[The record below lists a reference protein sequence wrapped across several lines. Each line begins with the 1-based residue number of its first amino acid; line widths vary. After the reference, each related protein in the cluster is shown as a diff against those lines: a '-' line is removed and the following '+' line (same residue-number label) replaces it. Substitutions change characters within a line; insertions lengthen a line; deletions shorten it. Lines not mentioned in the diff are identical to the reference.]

1 MPKVPLKWLE
11 ESVSL
16 VDGHTAEDVAAALAK
31 VGLEEEG
38 IEGGGVSGP
47 LVIGRVMTLVKEVAS
62 NGKTVNY
69 CRVDVGEHNDPAGP
83 GHKPDNKE
91 EYPASKGIVCG
102 AHNFHE
108 GDYVVCILPG
118 GVLPGNFAIGG
129 RKTYGHWSDG
139 MICSAKELALGEDHD
154 GIIVLASPSGESEV
168 TFPGLVS
175 DEDLVPGA
183 SAISLLG
190 LDEATL
196 EINVTPDRGYSF
208 SVRGVAREYSHATGQ
223 EFRDPA
229 DVPVTGTAGDGF
241 AVVVED
247 QAPVR
252 GTVGCDRFVARRL
265 RGFDPTAASPAWM
278 KRRLDQAGMRPI
290 SLAVDVTNY
299 VMLELG
305 QPLHAYDLGTLTEPI
320 VVRRAHAGEKL
331 TTLDDATRSL
341 HTEDLLIA
349 DSLGGHGARAIGMAG
364 VMGGAETEVSDVT
377 TDILLEAAHFNPISI
392 ARTARRHKL
401 GSEASRRFERGVDTR
416 VQLAAVERALRLMQ
430 THGGGEIEDVYTDVD
445 TTVAPAAIAM
455 DVAFPS
461 LIVGVE
467 YSPEEVVAAL
477 EEVGCA
483 VVAIGDSPEE
493 QIHRALHPLDY
504 ETFGGLLIGSSEGI
518 SADLV
523 SRVLVTPPTWRPDLT
538 EPVNLVE
545 EVARLRG
552 YDNLPSVLPVAPPGR
567 GLTHGQRVRRS
578 VARTLAE
585 SGLTEV
591 LTYPFIAES
600 RLDELGIPDV
610 DPRRDVVRLANPLS
624 AELPLMRTTMLAS
637 LVDAVKVNLGRGEQD
652 IAVYELGRAYQAKN
666 IGDVA
671 IADHTDGRITP
682 DEIRALNEAL
692 PGQERR
698 VAGIMAGN
706 RVRAGWNGHATAWSW
721 EDSLAAVER
730 VARAAGVEIVVTQ
743 GSRMPWHPGRGATY
757 WLPTGEFVGHA
768 GELHP
773 KVCETLGLPARSVA
787 FEVVL
792 DPLID
797 AGEGTIVGAVP
808 VSQQVVAKEDFAFV
822 VSREVAA
829 GDLVAAVR
837 EAGGDVVEDATV
849 FDVYEGEQIG
859 EGLKSVAVNVRLRA
873 ADHTLSGDEVLA
885 VREAII
891 AAAAEQFEAQLR

>member
-1 MPKVPLKWLE
+1 MPKIPLKWLQ
-11 ESVSL
+11 ESVDL
-16 VDGHTAEDVAAALAK
+16 VEGHTADDVAAALAK

-108 GDYVVCILPG
+108 GDFVVCILPG
-118 GVLPGNFAIGG
+118 GVLPGDFHIGG

-139 MICSAKELALGEDHD
+139 MICSSKELGLGEDHD
-154 GIIVLASPSGESEV
+154 GIIVLASPSGESQV
-168 TFPGLVS
+168 TFPDLVS
-175 DEDLVPGA
+175 EADLVPGA

-190 LDEATL
+190 LDESTL

-208 SVRGVAREYSHATGQ
+208 SVRGVAREYSHSTGQ

-229 DVPVTGTAGDGF
+229 DVAVTGTAGDGF
-241 AVVVED
+241 AVAIED

-252 GTVGCDRFVARRL
+252 DRVGCDRFVARRL
-265 RGFDPTAASPAWM
+265 RGFDATAEAPAWM

-320 VVRRAHAGEKL
+320 VVRRANAGEKL
-331 TTLDDATRSL
+331 TTLDDATRELS
-341 HTEDLLIA
+341 TEDLLIT
-349 DSLGGHGARAIGMAG
+349 DSVGGHGARPIGLAG
-364 VMGGAETEVSDVT
+364 VMGGAETEVSDST
-377 TDILLEAAHFNPISI
+377 TDILLEAAHFDPITI

-416 VQLAAVERALRLMQ
+416 LQVAAVERALGLMQ
-430 THGGGEIEDVYTDVD
+430 EFGGGEIEDVYTDLD
-445 TTVAPAAIAM
+445 TVVAPQPIAM
-455 DVAFPS
+455 DIAFPS
-461 LIVGVE
+461 TIVGVE
-467 YSPEEVVAAL
+467 YSPDEVVAAL
-477 EEVGCA
+477 EEVGC
-483 VVAIGDSPEE
+483 VVD
-493 QIHRALHPLDY
+493 RDY
-504 ETFGGLLIGSSEGI
+504 ESL
-518 SADLV
+518 
-523 SRVLVTPPTWRPDLT
+523 LVTPPTWRPDIET
-538 EPVNLVE
+538 PVNLVE

-567 GLTHGQRVRRS
+567 GLTHGQRVRRA

-585 SGLTEV
+585 SGMTEV

-624 AELPLMRTTMLAS
+624 AEQPLMRTTMLAS

-652 IAVYELGRAYQAKN
+652 IAVYELGRAYQASS
-666 IGDVA
+666 IGDVHV
-671 IADHTDGRITP
+671 ADLSDGRITP
-682 DEIRALNEAL
+682 EEITRLNEAL
-692 PGQERR
+692 PGQKRR
-698 VAGIMAGN
+698 VGGIMAGN
-706 RVRAGWNGHATAWSW
+706 RVRAGWNGHASAWGW
-721 EDSLAAVER
+721 ADALAAVER
-730 VARAAGVEIVVTQ
+730 VVRATGVEVTVTQ
-743 GSRMPWHPGRGATY
+743 GARMPWHPGRGATY
-757 WLPTGEFVGHA
+757 WLHGGEFVGHA

-797 AGEGTIVGAVP
+797 EGEGAISRAVP

-822 VSREVAA
+822 VAADVAA

-837 EAGGDVVEDATV
+837 AAGGDVVEDATV

-891 AAAAEQFEAQLR
+891 AAAAEGFGAQLR

>member
-1 MPKVPLKWLE
+1 MPKIPLKWLE
-11 ESVSL
+11 ESVDL
-16 VDGHTAEDVAAALAK
+16 VDGHSAEDVAAALSS

-38 IEGGGVSGP
+38 IEGGGVTGP
-47 LVIGRVMTLVKEVAS
+47 LVIGRVMTLTKEVAS

-69 CRVDVGEHNDPAGP
+69 CRVDVGEHNDISDEDPAGLVP
-83 GHKPDNKE
+83 GHKPDHKE
-91 EYPASKGIVCG
+91 MFPASKGIVCG

-108 GDYVVCILPG
+108 GDFVVCILPG
-118 GVLPGNFAIGG
+118 GVLPGNFQIGG

-139 MICSAKELALGEDHD
+139 MICSSKELGLGEDHD
-154 GIIVLASPSGESEV
+154 GIIVLASPSGESDV

-175 DEDLVPGA
+175 EGDLVPGA

-223 EFRDPA
+223 VFRDPA
-229 DVPVTGTAGDGF
+229 DVAVTGSAGEGF
-241 AVVVED
+241 AVAVED

-320 VVRRAHAGEKL
+320 VVRRANAGEKL
-331 TTLDDATRSL
+331 TTLDDAERALSP
-341 HTEDLLIA
+341 EDLLIT
-349 DSLGGHGARAIGMAG
+349 DSQGGHGARAVGMAG
-364 VMGGAETEVSDVT
+364 VMGGAETEVSDAT
-377 TDILLEAAHFNPISI
+377 TDILLEAAHFDPITI

-401 GSEASRRFERGVDTR
+401 GSEASRRFERGVDT
-416 VQLAAVERALRLMQ
+416 QLQVVAVERALSLMQ
-430 THGGGEIEDVYTDVD
+430 EFGGGEIEDVYTDLNSVE
-445 TTVAPAAIAM
+445 APRQIAM
-455 DVAFPS
+455 DIAFPS
-461 LIVGVE
+461 NLVGVE
-467 YSPEEVVAAL
+467 YTPDQVVSAL
-477 EEVGCA
+477 EQVGCD
-483 VVAIGDSPEE
+483 VD
-493 QIHRALHPLDY
+493 RDY
-504 ETFGGLLIGSSEGI
+504 ESL
-518 SADLV
+518 
-523 SRVLVTPPTWRPDLT
+523 LVTPPTWRPDLT
-538 EPVNLVE
+538 ESVNLVE
-545 EVARLRG
+545 EVARLYG
-552 YDNLPSVLPVAPPGR
+552 YENLPSVLPVAPPGR

-610 DPRRDVVRLANPLS
+610 DPRRDIVRLANPLS
-624 AELPLMRTTMLAS
+624 AELPIMRTTMLAS

-652 IAVYELGRAYQAKN
+652 IAVYELGRAYQGKN
-666 IGDVA
+666 IGDVHV
-671 IADHTDGRITP
+671 ADLTDGRITP
-682 DEIRALNEAL
+682 DEIAALNAVL

-706 RVRAGWNGHATAWSW
+706 RVRAGWNGHATVWSW
-721 EDSLAAVER
+721 DDSLAAVER
-730 VARAAGVEIVVTQ
+730 VAAAAGIELVVTQ

-757 WLPTGEFVGHA
+757 WLESGEFVAHA

-787 FEVVL
+787 FEIVL
-792 DPLID
+792 DPLIA
-797 AGEGTIVGAVP
+797 AGDGTIVEAVP

-822 VSREVAA
+822 VAADVAA
-829 GDLVAAVR
+829 GDLVGAVR
-837 EAGGDVVEDATV
+837 AAGGDVVEDARV

-859 EGLKSVAVNVRLRA
+859 EGKKSLAVNVRLRA

-891 AAAAEQFEAQLR
+891 AAAAEKCEAFLR